1 MKKFLKI
8 TSCVGLACAFFNAF
22 IVAKTVKPA
31 KAGYDMET
39 VMKKGFK
46 GSEENPALL
55 KKIVAGKVTAQEKK
69 LFAAYVDAL
78 VHLKPKLGGADR
90 WKEKTAALVAAVK
103 SGKVEAIKK
112 ASDCKA
118 CHNVH
123 KYKKKQ

>member
-55 KKIVAGKVTAQEKK
+55 KKIVAGKATAQEKK

-78 VHLKPKLGGADR
+78 
-90 WKEKTAALVAAVK
+90 
-103 SGKVEAIKK
+103 
-112 ASDCKA
+112 
-118 CHNVH
+118 
-123 KYKKKQ
+123 